1 MFIFPFQVVFGAP
14 AAPGAALQD
23 FQLSAELAEKIKVN
37 LECVRGV
44 VSEVIKDNEVDVW
57 WSETKTQVTNL
68 YEDDW
73 KKCLET
79 ESVEDQQK

>member
-1 MFIFPFQVVFGAP
+1 M
-14 AAPGAALQD
+14 QD

-37 LECVRGV
+37 LECVRDV
-44 VSEVIKDNEVDVW
+44 VSEVIKDNEVNVW
-57 WSETKTQVTNL
+57 WSETKTQVTKL

-79 ESVEDQQK
+79 KSVEDQQK